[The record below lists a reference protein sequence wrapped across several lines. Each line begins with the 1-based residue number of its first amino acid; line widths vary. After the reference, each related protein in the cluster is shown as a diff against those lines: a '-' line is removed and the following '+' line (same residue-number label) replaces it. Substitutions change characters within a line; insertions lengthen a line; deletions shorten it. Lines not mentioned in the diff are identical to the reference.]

1 MCTKWH
7 LPPDIRNV
15 VQYHHAP
22 RRAQVNKQEIIIMH
36 IADTISFN
44 YYESLRESVHKYEIE
59 ADLVESLGLSMAQIL
74 KVEEALPQRVERA
87 LEILE
92 PIAQDAPCIF

>member
-1 MCTKWH
+1 
-7 LPPDIRNV
+7 
-15 VQYHHAP
+15 
-22 RRAQVNKQEIIIMH
+22 
-36 IADTISFN
+36 
-44 YYESLRESVHKYEIE
+44 
-59 ADLVESLGLSMAQIL
+59 MAQIL